1 MKFTD
6 DRFQNDPES
15 FQRWRAMYVRLW
27 QWDLLS
33 TADLELLLTS
43 GDAALPSDAELR
55 RNKGDCVFLIQFLLY
70 ELLESDHLSCDLP
83 GGVRGHA

>member
-6 DRFQNDPES
+6 DYFQHDPES

-43 GDAALPSDAELR
+43 GDADLPSDSELR

-70 ELLESDHLSCDLP
+70 QLLESDHLISDLP

>member
-6 DRFQNDPES
+6 DYFQHDPES
-15 FQRWRAMYVRLW
+15 FQRWREMYLRQW
-27 QWDLLS
+27 QWGLLS

-43 GDAALPSDAELR
+43 GGADLPSDAELR
-55 RNKGDCVFLIQFLLY
+55 RNRDDCIFLIDFLTY
-70 ELLESDHLSCDLP
+70 ELLESDHLISDLP

>member
-1 MKFTD
+1 
-6 DRFQNDPES
+6 
-15 FQRWRAMYVRLW
+15 MYVRLW

-33 TADLELLLTS
+33 TSDLELLLTS

-70 ELLESDHLSCDLP
+70 ELLESDHFISDLP
-83 GGVRGHA
+83 GCVRGHA

>member
-70 ELLESDHLSCDLP
+70 QLLESDYLSRDLP

>member
-1 MKFTD
+1 MKLTD
-6 DRFQNDPES
+6 DCFQNDPES

-33 TADLELLLTS
+33 TADLELLLIS
-43 GDAALPSDAELR
+43 GDADLPSDAELR
-55 RNKGDCVFLIQFLLY
+55 RNKGDCVYLIQFLLY
-70 ELLESDHLSCDLP
+70 QLLESDHLISDLP

>member
-6 DRFQNDPES
+6 DCFQNDPES

-43 GDAALPSDAELR
+43 GDADLPSDAELR
-55 RNKGDCVFLIQFLLY
+55 RNNGDCVFLIQFLLY

-83 GGVRGHA
+83 GGVRGHG

>member
-6 DRFQNDPES
+6 DCFQHDPES

-43 GDAALPSDAELR
+43 GDADLPSDAELR
-55 RNKGDCVFLIQFLLY
+55 RNNGDCVFLIQFLLY
-70 ELLESDHLSCDLP
+70 ELLESDYLISDLP

>member
-6 DRFQNDPES
+6 DCFQNDPES

-55 RNKGDCVFLIQFLLY
+55 RNNGDCVFLIQFLLY
-70 ELLESDHLSCDLP
+70 ELLESDYLISDLP